1 MLGLHDIQYLYEFI
15 FWLVTFFILKKVW
28 HKPKIRL
35 FYGYSVATLNVVA
48 VFFFSLACSRGDA
61 QFRCLFLWFLTRHGC
76 GCNALTLVHQSQK
89 LEALKASEN

>member
-48 VFFFSLACSRGDA
+48 VFFFSMASVQGEMPSLDA
-61 QFRCLFLWFLTRHGC
+61 FSFGFLH
-76 GCNALTLVHQSQK
+76 AMVAVVMLTLVHQSQK
-89 LEALKASEN
+89 LEAPKETEG

>member
-35 FYGYSVATLNVVA
+35 FYGYSVATLNVAA
-48 VFFFSLACSRGDA
+48 VFFFSLASVQGEMPSLDAFSFGTKTIWAKLPAPWQKVVACRGTKCS
-61 QFRCLFLWFLTRHGC
+61 
-76 GCNALTLVHQSQK
+76 K
-89 LEALKASEN
+89 